1 MTTSSLVG
9 HFKNAIK
16 AGVTDTSPAGDTALN
31 GFTTIYRAPTSPSL
45 YASYLIECDI
55 ACTGNTGVQAS
66 VRIKTSL
73 ATAYLVKEAPVPL
86 GSTLQVIDGQKVVL
100 GPGDSIEV
108 KCLSAGQTVDV
119 VVSLVENVN
128 P

>member
-16 AGVTDTSPAGDTALN
+16 AGVTDTTPASDTALN
-31 GFTTIYRAPTSPSL
+31 GFTTIYKAPTTPM

-66 VRIKTSL
+66 VRIRTSS